1 VVDDSP
7 PDMAKITTLFVDK
20 GGVLVNNDELGK
32 QYQQLIAEYL
42 PRVLGGGPRSWAD
55 ANVWAFDRQWAR
67 WEAASRATTG
77 GNIREWFDADAAN
90 WLYDMCEM
98 VGVARPPEKDAAR
111 IANDTLRYVRERVG
125 IKVPAIVGRLRA
137 LRQRGV
143 ILHMASGDSHEDLVE
158 YLRAIDARD
167 IFDRVYG
174 SDLLNVWKS
183 SAAYYSAILAD
194 TGIDAATALVIDD
207 SERAI
212 GWAAECGLRGVL
224 VRRQPGEEFET
235 SVLRAF
241 DEVDALL

>member
-1 VVDDSP
+1 
-7 PDMAKITTLFVDK
+7 MAKITTLFVDK
-20 GGVLVNNDELGK
+20 GGVLVNNDELGA
-32 QYQQLIAEYL
+32 QYQRLIADYL
-42 PRVLGGGPRSWAD
+42 PRILGGTGSGWAD

-67 WEAASRATTG
+67 WEAATQATSG
-77 GNIREWFDADAAN
+77 GNIRQWFEADAAT

-98 VGVARPPEKDAAR
+98 VGVPRPPAQDATR

-137 LRQRGV
+137 LRHRDLS
-143 ILHMASGDSHEDLVE
+143 LHMASGDAHEDLIE

-167 IFDRVYG
+167 LFDRVYG

-183 SAAYYSAILAD
+183 SAAYYRAILAD
-194 TGIDAATALVIDD
+194 TGVDPRSAVVIDD

-212 GWAAECGLRGVL
+212 GWAGECGLRGVL
-224 VRRQPGEEFET
+224 VRRQPGEPFED

-241 DEVDALL
+241 DRVDEMLA